1 MTGGAKFWAVV
12 PAAGIGS
19 RMQVEIP
26 KQYLQVHNKCI
37 LEYTLE
43 CFCSHPGIAGVVV
56 VLAADDGHWNKLSVA
71 GHARVMTA
79 TGGAE
84 RFNSVLNGLRYLQQ
98 RADAN
103 DWVMVH
109 DAVRPCLH
117 HVDIDRLITELGEHP
132 VGGLLAQP
140 AKDTMK
146 RVDDVGEVIE
156 TVDRSGL
163 WHALTP
169 QMFRLGML
177 EQAIAQ
183 AVDGDRMITDEA
195 QAMELCGYRPVAVR
209 GRADNIKITHR
220 SDLPLVELFLAGM
233 EQRA

>member
-1 MTGGAKFWAVV
+1 MPGSGKFWAVI

-19 RMQVEIP
+19 RMQAGVP
-26 KQYLQVHNKCI
+26 KQYLQIKDKCI

-43 CFCSHPGIAGVVV
+43 CFCSHAMITGVVV
-56 VLAADDGHWNKLSVA
+56 VLAADDGQWGHLTIA
-71 GHARVMTA
+71 GHAKVMTA
-79 TGGAE
+79 PGGVE
-84 RFNSVLNGLRYLQQ
+84 RFNSVLNGLRSLQQ
-98 RADAN
+98 QAADN
-103 DWVMVH
+103 DWVLVH

-117 HVDIDRLITELGEHP
+117 HEDIDRLIADLGRHP
-132 VGGLLAQP
+132 VGGLLALP
-140 AKDTMK
+140 VRDTMK
-146 RVDDVGEVIE
+146 RVNDAGEIAE

-183 AVDGDRMITDEA
+183 AVDENRMITDEA
-195 QAMELCGYRPVAVR
+195 QAMELCGHRPVVVQ

-220 SDLPLVELFLAGM
+220 GDLPLAELFLAGR
-233 EQRA
+233 ERQA